1 MDILKLLTTSRTA
14 WSLRE
19 IAMILNIPL
28 EKAKFKV
35 FRWCKKGHLRQVRK
49 GIYVRTDK
57 DYNPLEVACLIFK
70 PSYVSFYT
78 ALFLWGAITQ
88 GTWTTVMVASY
99 LSREVEVD
107 GWTVK
112 AIKVKD
118 RILYSPRGLILPDK
132 CEFSYTTVASPERA
146 LLDTLYILKVSVD
159 IQFPQVFDRNK
170 LEELLDLYFRDK
182 RTLKKYRRLIDRSLE
197 VEK

>member
-1 MDILKLLTTSRTA
+1 M
-14 WSLRE
+14 
-19 IAMILNIPL
+19 
-28 EKAKFKV
+28 
-35 FRWCKKGHLRQVRK
+35 RQVRK
-49 GIYVRTDK
+49 GIYVRADK
-57 DYNPLEVACLIFK
+57 DYDPLEVACLIFK

-118 RILYSPRGLILPDK
+118 KILYSPRGLIPPDK
-132 CEFSYTTVASPERA
+132 CEFGYATVASPERA
-146 LLDTLYILKVSVD
+146 LLDTLYNFKMSVD
-159 IQFPQVFDRNK
+159 IQFPRVFDRNK
-170 LEELLDLYFRDK
+170 LGELLDLYFRDK
-182 RTLKKYRRLIDRSLE
+182 RTLQKYRRLINRSLE
-197 VEK
+197 VEE

>member
-1 MDILKLLTTSRTA
+1 MDVLKLLTTSRTA

-19 IAMILNIPL
+19 IAMILNVPP
-28 EKAKFKV
+28 EKARYKV
-35 FRWCKKGHLRQVRK
+35 FRWCKKGYLRQVRK
-49 GIYVRTDK
+49 GIYVRTDR

-88 GTWTTVMVASY
+88 GTWTTVTVASY

-118 RILYSPRGLILPDK
+118 RILYSPRGLIPPDK
-132 CEFSYTTVASPERA
+132 CEFGYATVASPERA
-146 LLDTLYILKVSVD
+146 LLDTLYVLKMSVD
-159 IQFPQVFDRNK
+159 VQFPDAFDRNK
-170 LEELLDLYFRDK
+170 LEDLLKLYFTNK
-182 RTLKKYRRLIDRSLE
+182 ATLKKYEKLIERTFG
-197 VEK
+197 